1 MENVNALKALYV
13 ALGGSA
19 DTVAALTL
27 NAEVI
32 NAIATLV
39 DTTGGVLPAYTVSDK
54 AKVLKVDTEGS
65 GASEKAKLVWGTD
78 AT

>member
-1 MENVNALKALYV
+1 MANVNALKALYV

-19 DTVAALTL
+19 DTVANMTL
-27 NAEVI
+27 ICDVI

-39 DTTGGVLPAYTVSDK
+39 GTTGGVLPAVSASDNG
-54 AKVLKVDTEGS
+54 KVLKVVS
-65 GASEKAKLVWGTD
+65 GKWGVGTD

>member
-19 DTVAALTL
+19 DTVANMTL
-27 NAEVI
+27 ICDVI

-39 DTTGGVLPAYTVSDK
+39 GTTGGVLPAVSASDNG
-54 AKVLKVDTEGS
+54 KVLKVVS
-65 GASEKAKLVWGTD
+65 GKWGVGTD

>member
-19 DTVAALTL
+19 ADVAALTL

-39 DTTGGVLPAYTVSDK
+39 GTTGGMLPAVT
-54 AKVLKVDTEGS
+54 ATNNGKVLKVADGKW
-65 GASEKAKLVWGTD
+65 GIGTD

>member
-39 DTTGGVLPAYTVSDK
+39 GTTGGMLPKVTSTNNG
-54 AKVLKVDTEGS
+54 KVLKVVD
-65 GASEKAKLVWGTD
+65 GAWDLGTD

>member
-27 NAEVI
+27 NSEVI

-39 DTTGGVLPAYTVSDK
+39 GATGGMLPAVT
-54 AKVLKVDTEGS
+54 ATNNGKVLKVADGKW
-65 GASEKAKLVWGTD
+65 GIGTD

>member
-19 DTVAALTL
+19 ADVAALTL

-32 NAIATLV
+32 NAIAALI
-39 DTTGGVLPAYTVSDK
+39 TTSAPWDA
-54 AKVLKVDTEGS
+54 
-65 GASEKAKLVWGTD
+65 ASKG
-78 AT
+78 